1 MIVDGLGP
9 VSLDV
14 SHILIEKKRKSSH
27 CRGRVSSVKHH
38 TYTSGRV
45 SLSVDAIMRISAE
58 QYRTGVK
65 ASCKGARTGIRGRSR
80 GREDEGKENEEKEG
94 QEGEGRRATG

>member
-1 MIVDGLGP
+1 
-9 VSLDV
+9 
-14 SHILIEKKRKSSH
+14 
-27 CRGRVSSVKHH
+27 
-38 TYTSGRV
+38 
-45 SLSVDAIMRISAE
+45 MRISAE